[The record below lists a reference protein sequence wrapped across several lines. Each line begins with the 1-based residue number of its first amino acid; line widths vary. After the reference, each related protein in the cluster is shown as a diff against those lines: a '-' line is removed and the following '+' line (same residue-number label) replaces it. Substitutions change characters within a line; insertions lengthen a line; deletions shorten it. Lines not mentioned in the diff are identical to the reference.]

1 MAYFTDDVLDSRD
14 VINRIDELS
23 DEITYLTEAL
33 DDEDYTDEENRRWSE
48 DRLQENE
55 KELKILQDFANEC
68 EDYSSD
74 WKHGAQLINENYFVT
89 YARDFVEEC
98 YGEGGEMPSWVE
110 IDWEETADNMRI
122 DYAEIQYEDEVYLIR

>member
-14 VINRIDELS
+14 VIDRIDELS

-33 DDEDYTDEENRRWSE
+33 DDEDYTDEANRRE
-48 DRLQENE
+48 DRLQLEENE
-55 KELKILQDFANEC
+55 EELKILQDFANEC

-74 WKHGAQLINENYFVT
+74 WKHGAQLINENYFID

-98 YGEGGEMPSWVE
+98 YSGDTMPSWVE
-110 IDWEETADNMRI
+110 VDWEATADNMRI
-122 DYAEIQYEDEVYLIR
+122 DYAEIQFEDEVYLVR